1 MRSSPQKAAD
11 GLLTG
16 AAGMTRAK
24 QEESF
29 RRRNSVG
36 VCTIYVHIC
45 IDIFIYTYI
54 HVCVCVCIHYI
65 YNIYINTCIH
75 IFIQIYIHIQYIYY
89 I

>member
-1 MRSSPQKAAD
+1 MLNMHEFISCDDFTVNMNADPYMRNRPMRSSPQKAAD

-45 IDIFIYTYI
+45 IDIFI
-54 HVCVCVCIHYI
+54 
-65 YNIYINTCIH
+65 
-75 IFIQIYIHIQYIYY
+75 
-89 I
+89 